1 MLTRN
6 FQRLAHI
13 RDRKGGSMNR
23 FPFISLFI
31 VLITLFGCEDEDED
45 DIKHLNSFP
54 RWNNSLLKSDEVFLF
69 FTKDLGQEIF
79 SEEQHRP
86 NQSPKQMPAVLKVG
100 GLSTIG
106 SYLKIAKEQFGNQS
120 IILNGPPLLQR
131 SNSRE
136 KNRLILSSLTQM
148 PFDATLFT
156 HQELITAKQ
165 MQDENYHNV
174 NWVNSN
180 TISIKTASAIS
191 VWDNLSHRV
200 VQSGSIKIG
209 IVGVAEL
216 ENINEEQKTQL
227 QGHYFKGA
235 TTAILKL
242 KKQLKIEGT
251 KFNIL
256 IYNGKNPCQNKVPHR
271 ALSFAK
277 QKPNTECL
285 QNTSLEKIVSKLPP
299 NLIHLIV
306 VTKGEFTR
314 AQISQIPVLGNP
326 EGNLYLTGV
335 KLVFDELGK
344 LENEKSFFIAPIK
357 YCQKM
362 FAGLEDCQFTHSNSD
377 HQRTRL
383 KHLDK
388 TAFGL
393 VKARFLGREVQKD
406 TSIEAIINDTP
417 KSQSQDK

>member
-1 MLTRN
+1 
-6 FQRLAHI
+6 
-13 RDRKGGSMNR
+13 MNR
-23 FPFISLFI
+23 FSLISIFII
-31 VLITLFGCEDEDED
+31 LITLFGCEDEE

-79 SEEQHRP
+79 SEEHHRP
-86 NQSPKQMPAVLKVG
+86 NQSPKKMPAVLKTG

-106 SYLKIAKEQFGNQS
+106 SYLKIAKEQFGEQS
-120 IILNGPPLLQR
+120 IILNGPPLLQK
-131 SNSRE
+131 SNSKE

-156 HQELITAKQ
+156 HQELITAKE
-165 MQDENYHNV
+165 MEDESYKV

-180 TISIKTASAIS
+180 TISIKTAETIS
-191 VWDNLSHRV
+191 VWDNLNHRII
-200 VQSGSIKIG
+200 QSGSIKIG

-216 ENINEEQKTQL
+216 ENISEEQKTLL
-227 QGHYFKGA
+227 QGHYFKSA

-242 KKQLKIEGT
+242 KKHLKSEGT

-277 QKPNTECL
+277 QKPDTECL
-285 QNTSLEKIVSKLPP
+285 KNTSLEKIVSKLPP

-344 LENEKSFFIAPIK
+344 IENEKSFFMAPVK

-377 HQRTRL
+377 HQSTRL

-406 TSIEAIINDTP
+406 TSIEAIINGTS
-417 KSQSQDK
+417 KIQSQDK